1 MTGFASLTQE
11 LPQGSL
17 SLELRSVNHRS
28 LETQVRLT
36 DELRAFEPLVR
47 ARVADR
53 VRRGKV
59 ECRLQF
65 TAGPGQSLP
74 EHLAPALVSRL
85 AALDAQVRAVM
96 PWAAG
101 LSVADVLHWPGV
113 VAGAAPDEA
122 AMAEILTG
130 LLDRGLD
137 QFDAARAR
145 EGERLAG
152 FFRERLA
159 EVSAALD
166 AVSAEIPA
174 AQAAFEER
182 LASQLRAALA
192 EADTERLRQEFVLYA
207 QKIDVTEELT
217 RLSAHAAEFKR
228 VLGAPE
234 PAGKRMDFLLQEMNR
249 EANTL
254 GAKAPSLAVSQAAIG
269 LKVLIEQMREQALN
283 IE

>member
-17 SLELRSVNHRS
+17 SLELRSVNHRG
-28 LETQVRLT
+28 LETQVRLA

-65 TAGPGQSLP
+65 TAEPGQSLP
-74 EHLAPALVSRL
+74 ERLAPALVGRL

-101 LSVADVLHWPGV
+101 LSVADVLQWPGV

-122 AMAEILTG
+122 AMAEALAG

-159 EVSAALD
+159 EVSSALD
-166 AVSAEIPA
+166 AVGAEIPA

-182 LASQLRAALA
+182 LASRLRAALA
-192 EADTERLRQEFVLYA
+192 EADAERLRQEFVLYA

-217 RLSAHAAEFKR
+217 RLSAHAAEFGR
-228 VLGAPE
+228 VLSAPE
-234 PAGKRMDFLLQEMNR
+234 PAGKRLDFLLQEMNR

-254 GAKAPSLAVSQAAIG
+254 GAKAPSLAVSQAAVG